1 MKLQTIM
8 DEIAPSVSKS
18 TLVRTETQRFISKY
32 SDMDT
37 EDIDWEEICR
47 AVETYGCY
55 KYGFLLMVQL
65 LRDGVYHGSHAGK
78 LYRNLPTYEKM
89 LHQRNTLLTDAMCGN
104 RIEQQVIYI
113 NERPHSQQ
121 WFSFTYI
128 DTANPFIVDIFE
140 SHLNSMNAHGR
151 WCPRKVAEVF
161 GKSLG
166 KYENEVHFA
175 TDFNATMMFEQTDF
189 YKKQFNDNEDMR
201 RAGLKFVVN
210 FYRWLVRSNPE
221 HDYFENEFHMSDRL
235 LFNNR
240 LSELI
245 ERDFYFTTLN
255 PANIPYGKE
264 RVCFILK
271 GFDSASTRIT
281 NDDFSTIDFSG
292 LSNTFYRD
300 LLIEFMVTSTSA
312 SAIKWVGIPAYIR
325 EGMEKVYI
333 AKQAPS
339 YPNKQLD
346 YLTNQEAIFIRQV
359 FDAQKIGI
367 RTKNNKIGAVR
378 RFLSFCVD
386 KHAIEVDDLFFDYL
400 TQYEEPNKNTAKAV
414 PDKALTKLNK
424 YLLDKSKNDLFYK
437 EMFVIFH
444 LAIQT
449 EFRINQICHL
459 QVNCIRPTIKPNQ
472 FEVLSNSKTSHG
484 RKNSYVISTMTYNLL
499 MDIIEETEPIREAYP
514 VDSMKRYIFI
524 YNQSSVNNKPVVFSD
539 AIFSNYMG
547 QACEALKIERYT
559 AANLRDTHMTK
570 ALEHIMRN
578 GKSDLEMS
586 VLSKHKYMDTTK
598 NHYIE
603 MELEKMLE
611 STYGIT
617 IGTELIQTDSKV
629 VDEIPEHLQ
638 GEDSDV
644 ENGCGKCT
652 ADSCVMTGSLPCMA
666 CKHFITTTRH
676 EVFFKKAIEDV
687 DRLIKSTTNRHD
699 KEDLVTIKEL
709 YVLYLKA
716 IIKHKEGLSNDD

>member
-1 MKLQTIM
+1 MKLQTII
-8 DEIAPSVSKS
+8 DKIAPSVSQS
-18 TLVRTETQRFISKY
+18 TFRNTKAKDFIHKY
-32 SDMDT
+32 SDMVA
-37 EDIDWEEICR
+37 EDVDWEVVCHD
-47 AVETYGCY
+47 VETYGCY
-55 KYGFLLMVQL
+55 KYGFLFMIQL
-65 LRDGVYHGSHAGK
+65 LREGVYHGSHADK
-78 LYRNLPTYEKM
+78 LYRNLPIYEKM
-89 LHQRNTLLTDAMCGN
+89 LHQKNTRLIDAMCGS
-104 RIEQQVIYI
+104 RIEQQALYV
-113 NERPHSQQ
+113 NTKPRSRD
-121 WFSFTYI
+121 WFSYTYI
-128 DTANPFIVDIFE
+128 DTVNPFIIDIFE
-140 SHLNSMNAHGR
+140 EHLNSMNAHGR
-151 WCPRKVAEVF
+151 WCPRNVAEVF

-166 KYENEVHFA
+166 KYENEVHSA
-175 TDFNATMMFEQTDF
+175 IDFNATMLFEQTAF
-189 YKKQFNDNEDMR
+189 YKKQFNGNEDMR
-201 RAGLKFVVN
+201 KAGLRFIVN
-210 FYRWLVRSNPE
+210 FYRWLVRSNPD
-221 HDYFENEFHMSDRL
+221 HNYFENEFHMSDRL
-235 LFNNR
+235 LFNKH

-271 GFDSASTRIT
+271 GFDNASTKIT
-281 NDDFSTIDFSG
+281 NDDFATIDFSG

-300 LLIEFMVTSTSA
+300 LLIEYMVTSTSA

-339 YPNKQLD
+339 YPNKKLD

-359 FDAQKIGI
+359 FDAQKISI

-400 TQYEEPNKNTAKAV
+400 TQYEEPNKNTAKVV

-499 MDIIEETEPIREAYP
+499 MDIIEETESIREACP
-514 VDSMKRYIFI
+514 VDSMKQYIFI
-524 YNQSSVNNKPVVFSD
+524 YIQSAVNNKPVVFSD
-539 AIFSNYMG
+539 AIFSHYMG
-547 QACEALKIERYT
+547 KACEALKIERYT

-578 GKSDLEMS
+578 GKSDMEMS
-586 VLSKHKYMDTTK
+586 VLSKHTYLDTTK

-638 GEDSDV
+638 GKDSDV

-652 ADSCVMTGSLPCMA
+652 AASCLMTSSLPCMA

-687 DRLIKSTTNRHD
+687 DRLIKAATNRHD

>member
-1 MKLQTIM
+1 MRVQTII
-8 DEIAPSVSKS
+8 DEIAPFVSKS
-18 TLVRTETQRFISKY
+18 TLARTGIQGFISKY

-37 EDIDWEEICR
+37 EDIDWEEFCH

-55 KYGFLLMVQL
+55 KYGLLLMVQL
-65 LRDGVYHGSHAGK
+65 LRDGVYHGSHADI
-78 LYRNLPTYEKM
+78 LYRNLPIYEKM
-89 LHQRNTLLTDAMCGN
+89 VHQKHHLFADVMCGD
-104 RIEQQVIYI
+104 RIEQQAIYV
-113 NERPHSQQ
+113 NETPSSQQ
-121 WFSFTYI
+121 CFSFRYI
-128 DTANPFIVDIFE
+128 DTTNPFIVDICEF
-140 SHLNSMNAHGR
+140 HLNSMYAHGHC
-151 WCPRKVAEVF
+151 CPRKVAEVF

-166 KYENEVHFA
+166 KYEDEVHSA
-175 TDFNATMMFEQTDF
+175 TDFNAAMMFEQIGF
-189 YKKQFNDNEDMR
+189 YKKQFADDNGMR
-201 RAGLKFVVN
+201 SAGLKFVLN

-221 HDYFENEFHMSDRL
+221 HNYFENEFHMSDRL
-235 LFNNR
+235 LFSNR

-245 ERDFYFTTLN
+245 EKDFYFTTLN

-271 GFDSASTRIT
+271 GFDSTSTRLT
-281 NDDFSTIDFSG
+281 NDDFTAIDFSG
-292 LSNTFYRD
+292 LSSTFYRD
-300 LLIEFMVTSTSA
+300 LLIEFMVTSTST
-312 SAIKWVGIPAYIR
+312 SAIKGCGIPGYIS

-339 YPNKQLD
+339 YPNKRLD

-359 FDAQKIGI
+359 FDAQDLSI

-400 TQYEEPNKNTAKAV
+400 TQYEESNKNTAKTV
-414 PDKALTKLNK
+414 PDKALSKLNK
-424 YLLDKSKNDLFYK
+424 YFLNKSKNNLVYK

-459 QVNCIRPTIKPNQ
+459 QVDCIRPTIKPNQ

-484 RKNSYVISTMTYNLL
+484 RKNRYVISTMTYNLL
-499 MDIIEETEPIREAYP
+499 MDIIEETEPIREACP
-514 VDSMKRYIFI
+514 VDSMKQYIFI
-524 YNQSSVNNKPVVFSD
+524 FNQSSFSNPPSVFSG
-539 AIFSNYMG
+539 ATFSDYMG
-547 QACEALKIERYT
+547 QACEALKMERYN

-578 GKSDLEMS
+578 GKSDMEMS

-638 GEDSDV
+638 GKDSDV

-652 ADSCVMTGSLPCMA
+652 ADNCVMTSSLPCMA
-666 CKHFITTTRH
+666 CKHFITTTKH
-676 EVFFKKAIEDV
+676 EVFFKKAIEDI
-687 DRLIKSTTNRHD
+687 DRLIKATTNRHD

-716 IIKHKEGLSNDD
+716 IIKHKEGLNNDD

>member
-1 MKLQTIM
+1 MKLQTII
-8 DEIAPSVSKS
+8 DKIAPSVSQS
-18 TLVRTETQRFISKY
+18 TFRNTKAKDFINKY
-32 SDMDT
+32 SDMVA
-37 EDIDWEEICR
+37 EDVDWEVVCHD
-47 AVETYGCY
+47 VETYGCY
-55 KYGFLLMVQL
+55 KYGFLFMIQL
-65 LRDGVYHGSHAGK
+65 LREGVYHGSHADK
-78 LYRNLPTYEKM
+78 LYRNLPIYEKM
-89 LHQRNTLLTDAMCGN
+89 LHQKNTRLIDAMCGS
-104 RIEQQVIYI
+104 RIEQQALYV
-113 NERPHSQQ
+113 NTKPRSQN
-121 WFSFTYI
+121 WFSYTYI
-128 DTANPFIVDIFE
+128 DTVNPFIIDIFE
-140 SHLNSMNAHGR
+140 EHLNSMNAHGR
-151 WCPRKVAEVF
+151 WCPRTVAEVF

-166 KYENEVHFA
+166 KYENEVHSA
-175 TDFNATMMFEQTDF
+175 TDFNATMLFEQTGY
-189 YKKQFNDNEDMR
+189 YKKRFNNNEDMR

-221 HDYFENEFHMSDRL
+221 HNYFENEFHMSDRL
-235 LFNNR
+235 LFNNQ

-245 ERDFYFTTLN
+245 DRNFYFTTLN
-255 PANIPYGKE
+255 PANIPFGKE

-271 GFDSASTRIT
+271 GFDSTSTRIT
-281 NDDFSTIDFSG
+281 NDDFVTIDFSG
-292 LSNTFYRD
+292 LSSTFYRD
-300 LLIEFMVTSTSA
+300 LLIEFIVTSPST

-333 AKQAPS
+333 AKQNPS
-339 YPNKQLD
+339 YPNKRLD
-346 YLTNQEAIFIRQV
+346 YLTNQEAVFIRHV
-359 FDAQKIGI
+359 FDAQEIGI

-400 TQYEEPNKNTAKAV
+400 IQYEEPNKNTARTV
-414 PDKALTKLNK
+414 PDKVLTKLNK
-424 YLLDKSKNDLFYK
+424 YLLDKSKGNLFYK

-499 MDIIEETEPIREAYP
+499 MDIIEETESIREACP
-514 VDSMKRYIFI
+514 VDSMKQYIFI
-524 YNQSSVNNKPVVFSD
+524 YNQSAVNNRPVVFSD
-539 AIFSNYMG
+539 AIFSRYMG
-547 QACEALKIERYT
+547 KACEALKIERYT

-578 GKSDLEMS
+578 GKSDMEMS
-586 VLSKHKYMDTTK
+586 VLSKHTYLDTTK

-638 GEDSDV
+638 GKDSDV

-652 ADSCVMTGSLPCMA
+652 AASCVMTSSLPCMA

-687 DRLIKSTTNRHD
+687 DRLIKATTNRHD

>member
-1 MKLQTIM
+1 MKIQTIM
-8 DEIAPSVSKS
+8 DEIAPSVSTS
-18 TLVRTETQRFISKY
+18 TFRKTSTQAFINKY
-32 SDMDT
+32 SNMNT
-37 EDIDWEEICR
+37 EDLDW
-47 AVETYGCY
+47 VEVCFDVEKWGCY

-65 LRDGVYHGSHAGK
+65 LRVGAYHGSYADK
-78 LYRNLPTYEKM
+78 LYRNLSKYEKM
-89 LHQRNTLLTDAMCGN
+89 LHQRNILLIDAMCGSH
-104 RIEQQVIYI
+104 IEQQAIYV
-113 NERPHSQQ
+113 NKKQNSQP
-121 WFSFTYI
+121 WFSFTYV
-128 DTANPFIVDIFE
+128 DTMNSFIVDILE
-140 SHLNSMNAHGR
+140 SHLNSIIAHGR
-151 WCPRKVAEVF
+151 WCPRTVAKVF

-166 KYENEVHFA
+166 KYENEIRSA
-175 TDFNATMMFEQTDF
+175 TDFNATMLFEQTDF
-189 YKKQFNDNEDMR
+189 YKKQYNDDEDMR

-221 HDYFENEFHMSDRL
+221 HNYFENEFHMSDRL

-255 PANIPYGKE
+255 PTNIPYGKK

-271 GFDSASTRIT
+271 GFEGESTRIT
-281 NDDFSTIDFSG
+281 NDDFVTIDFSG

-300 LLIEFMVTSTSA
+300 LLIEFIVTSPSA
-312 SAIKWVGIPAYIR
+312 STIKWVGIPAYIR
-325 EGMEKVYI
+325 EAMEKI
-333 AKQAPS
+333 CQAKQSPS
-339 YPNKQLD
+339 YPNKRLN
-346 YLTNQEAIFIRQV
+346 YLTNQEAIFIRQI
-359 FDAQKIGI
+359 FDAQEIGI

-378 RFLSFCVD
+378 RFISFCVD

-414 PDKALTKLNK
+414 PDKALAKLNK
-424 YLLDKSKNDLFYK
+424 YLLDKGKNNLFYK

-459 QVNCIRPTIKPNQ
+459 QVDCIRPTIKPNQ

-499 MDIIEETEPIREAYP
+499 MDIIEETEPIREKCP
-514 VDSMKRYIFI
+514 VDSMKQYIFI
-524 YNQSSVNNKPVVFSD
+524 YNQSIANNRPVVFND
-539 AIFSNYMG
+539 RIFSYYMV
-547 QACEALKIERYT
+547 QACKILKIERYT

-638 GEDSDV
+638 GKDSDV

-652 ADSCVMTGSLPCMA
+652 ADNCVMIGSLPCMA

-687 DRLIKSTTNRHD
+687 DRLIKATTNRHD
-699 KEDLVTIKEL
+699 KEDLVTIKGL
-709 YVLYLKA
+709 YVLYLRA